1 MTERPT
7 ASDDSSTVTTAST
20 DGRRSLEQHDERP
33 SAPIVETS
41 DLTKRYGSTL
51 ALDHVS
57 LSVEPG
63 ELVGLLGPNGAGK
76 STLIKILTTITAPTA
91 GTATVAGVDVR
102 ERPTDVRNRISYI
115 PQKTGVDDWLT
126 GRKSLELFARFYR
139 IPPNEVADRIAEALS
154 LVDLADHADQKTSTY
169 SGGMKRRL
177 ELASGLL
184 HHPEVVILDEP
195 TIGLDPRVRREV
207 WDAIR
212 TIQQH
217 GVTIFL
223 ATHYLDEA
231 DELCDRVAIMNEGQV
246 VTVDTPAA
254 LKQTMTGDGDHSLDD
269 AFLHLTKPQEVVA
282 R

>member
-1 MTERPT
+1 MTKRPKASNNSPT
-7 ASDDSSTVTTAST
+7 ASNLPIDGERST
-20 DGRRSLEQHDERP
+20 DQSDERAP
-33 SAPIVETS
+33 VPIVETIE
-41 DLTKRYGSTL
+41 LTKRYGPTL

-57 LSVEPG
+57 LSIDQG

-76 STLIKILTTITAPTA
+76 STLIKILTTITAPTT
-91 GTATVAGVDVR
+91 GMATVAGFDVR
-102 ERPTDVRNRISYI
+102 EHPTEVRKRISYI

-126 GRKSLELFARFYR
+126 GRQSLELFARFYR
-139 IPPNEVADRIAEALS
+139 IPPSEVADRITEALT
-154 LVDLADHADQKTSTY
+154 LVDLADHADQEARTY

-184 HHPEVVILDEP
+184 HHPEVVIFDEP
-195 TIGLDPRVRREV
+195 TLGLDPRIRREV

-212 TIQQH
+212 NIQRH

-231 DELCDRVAIMNEGQV
+231 DELCDRVAIMHEGQI
-246 VTVDTPAA
+246 VTVDTPTA
-254 LKQTMTGDGDHSLDD
+254 LKRTATGDGEHTLDD
-269 AFLHLTKPQEVVA
+269 VFLHLTTPQEVLA